1 MPVGKTADKST
12 DMQRDFSGATKQLSE
27 FASEKT

>member
-1 MPVGKTADKST
+1 MPADKTADKT
-12 DMQRDFSGATKQLSE
+12 TNMQRDFSGASKQLSE